1 MTSWYKSSKA
11 GILGPEECLEGFLL
25 KEKVE
30 SLDLVRREKKN
41 KKKCVDILR
50 HRVRM
55 SKSLTHLDTY
65 RKAGLSHEGKI
76 AGELSL
82 PLTCC
87 RTLEYVSYTSP
98 G

>member
-1 MTSWYKSSKA
+1 MPRRVSLKRKGRKLRFSK
-11 GILGPEECLEGFLL
+11 EGK
-25 KEKVE
+25 KEQ
-30 SLDLVRREKKN
+30 
-41 KKKCVDILR
+41 KKCVDILR

-82 PLTCC
+82 PLNCF